1 MKVNLLLA
9 LLFCSTIGF
18 SQGIK
23 LSDLT
28 NYLTKNSISE
38 IDRSLKAKGW
48 VFYEDEA
55 STHEGVIVKV
65 WTYKLNP
72 KTDKAVAWMSVSFK
86 DQKPLRALYEI
97 FDYSL
102 TIPFSTSIYESGFQ
116 FEDIKSDDKEFKKR
130 YSTSKYYLYEYQAK
144 DYDKGYQ
151 FDLIVKSSELDS
163 RNGTKYTYYD
173 NGQLKTEYVVK
184 DDKLEGYQKSYH
196 ENGNLRKEGNWKND
210 NEDGLFKFY
219 DEDGVLKSD
228 ETYVDGKLQGP
239 AHFYYPNGR
248 VEMSSM
254 YSYGKK
260 TGLCEEYTEDG
271 DLISK
276 TNYIGDQRFG
286 EYTEYVKGKESFKC
300 AYINDELSGYFTET
314 LYDENYQP
322 YAVVKG
328 LFSGGYL
335 QGKVVGMYSGTKDT
349 LSIRQYE
356 NGTPKGEWRYY
367 DKNKEI
373 SKRMTFVDGHAAV
386 CSYYENGELS
396 ERIELKNTTEDFWF
410 FEYNYTGSKSSITM
424 NYRVPRYEL
433 DKNHNEFNAFEAE
446 TAIFEKESTLD
457 SYYKYGLYSY
467 ENDVLIFS
475 GNYNENN
482 EKSGQWERYFKS
494 QKIKSNLT
502 YVDNKLVKEEFISK
516 KGKPFSGKIIYEMVG
531 TRFTITVKDG
541 LRNGPTEEKD
551 LETKEVV
558 IYNYVNGEFI
568 N

>member
-86 DQKPLRALYEI
+86 DQTPLRALYEI

-102 TIPFSTSIYESGFQ
+102 TIPFSTSIYESDFR

-314 LYDENYQP
+314 LYDENNQA

-328 LFSGGYL
+328 FFSKGYL
-335 QGKVVGMYSGTKDT
+335 DGKVIGMYSGTKDT

-373 SKRMTFVDGHAAV
+373 SKRMTFVNGHAAV

-410 FEYNYTGSKSSITM
+410 FEYNYTGLKSSITM

-433 DKNHNEFNAFEAE
+433 DKNHNEFNAFETE
-446 TAIFEKESTLD
+446 TAIFEKESTSD

-558 IYNYVNGEFI
+558 IYNYVNGEFV